1 MIVDIINK
9 SSQMPKVYEKV
20 FHKRR
25 STRKG
30 LRRSTRLTNGV
41 SKMRSLDKR
50 VCVYDRDM
58 GGYKWGSDEWR
69 RTKREVRQLLD
80 EQALVSKLKKK
91 AKKMTTSGYA
101 RNKFIVEDDEV
112 DNESF
117 TFETDDTLDKADAI
131 ASDTDT
137 DESEEEWCPSEDED

>member
-1 MIVDIINK
+1 MIVDINK
-9 SSQMPKVYEKV
+9 SSQMSKVYEEV

-30 LRRSTRLTNGV
+30 VRRSTRLTNGV

-58 GGYKWGSDEWR
+58 GGYKWGSDKWR

-80 EQALVSKLKKK
+80 EQALVSKMKRK
-91 AKKMTTSGYA
+91 AKRMTESGYA
-101 RNKFIVEDDEV
+101 QDEFVVDDDEV

-131 ASDTDT
+131 ASGTDT
-137 DESEEEWCPSEDED
+137 DESGGEWCPSEDED